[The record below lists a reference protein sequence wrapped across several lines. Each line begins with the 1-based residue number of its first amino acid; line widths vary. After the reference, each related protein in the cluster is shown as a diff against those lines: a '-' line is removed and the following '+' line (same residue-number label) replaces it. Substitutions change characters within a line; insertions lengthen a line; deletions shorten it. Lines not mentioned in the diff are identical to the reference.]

1 MHSVQEIE
9 KAVSQLSKADLI
21 NFREWFDKFDQELW
35 DQQFEEDVASGKLD
49 SLADQAIADFKTG
62 KCKEV

>member
-21 NFREWFDKFDQELW
+21 NFREWFDKFDQEVW
-35 DQQFEEDVASGKLD
+35 DQQFEEDVVSGKLD
-49 SLADQAIADFKTG
+49 SLADQAIADFKAG